1 MSGAAPTRM
10 GLLRAR
16 RRLDR
21 VRKGVDLLHRKRE
34 ALVRELFHL
43 ARPAADARSAIAEGA
58 AHAYE
63 ALLEA
68 LAVDGGAALRPL
80 GWPARELKVEVRPAQ
95 VWGLAVTDLVERP
108 PVRRTLA
115 ARGTAPALT
124 GPAAEETASRFETLI
139 DLLLQA
145 APHELLMRRLG
156 EALSQTSRQVN
167 TLERRVSPGLEA
179 QIATTRRTL
188 DEREREEHLRLRHL
202 LKRRKA

>member
-1 MSGAAPTRM
+1 M

-68 LAVDGGAALRPL
+68 LAVDGGTALRPL

-95 VWGLAVTDLVERP
+95 VWGLAVT
-108 PVRRTLA
+108 
-115 ARGTAPALT
+115 
-124 GPAAEETASRFETLI
+124 
-139 DLLLQA
+139 
-145 APHELLMRRLG
+145 LG

-167 TLERRVSPGLEA
+167 TLERRVSPGLEH
-179 QIATTRRTL
+179 QIATTRRPL

-202 LKRRKA
+202 LRRRTGKDVSTK